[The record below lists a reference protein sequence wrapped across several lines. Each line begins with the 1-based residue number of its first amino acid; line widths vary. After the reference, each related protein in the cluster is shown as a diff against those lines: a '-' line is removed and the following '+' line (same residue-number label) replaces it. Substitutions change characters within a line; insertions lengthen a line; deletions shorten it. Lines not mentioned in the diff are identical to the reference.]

1 METPQCVLLLGWPP
15 GRRFSCVQPESL
27 ISDDPI
33 ISLSVPGP
41 VFTIMSS

>member
-15 GRRFSCVQPESL
+15 VRRFSYVQPESL